1 MSYQKKMFAPA
12 LFCLLLC
19 FSARGSAA
27 PEPGQAPDDA
37 AYLTIEEGALP
48 LVLSVP
54 HGGDV
59 EFAGVP
65 VRTGGTKV
73 TDDHVNELAVAIQAR
88 LMAKTGK
95 RAYLVGAKISRKYVD
110 FNRAADAAYE
120 SPAVAPVYE
129 HYYSALWQAVGKV
142 RGRPGAMLIDIHGQ
156 SADKDAI
163 FRGTKD
169 GLTADNAPYY
179 VVPNGLIT
187 GMIASGLNIQP
198 TTVSGKENPGFN
210 GGNIV
215 RTFGVGQPGGLSSM
229 QLEFGAN
236 MRRADTINHT
246 AETVA
251 DALVAFLC
259 ANGAL

>member
-1 MSYQKKMFAPA
+1 MRFKKMLCVRAVFV
-12 LFCLLLC
+12 LLC
-19 FSARGSAA
+19 GASAWAGAA
-27 PEPGQAPDDA
+27 PDPVPAPVLA
-37 AYLTIEEGALP
+37 TYLTIEEGALP

-59 EFAGVP
+59 EFIGAP
-65 VRTGGTKV
+65 VRAGGTKV
-73 TDDHVNELAVAIQAR
+73 TDDHVNELAAAIQAR
-88 LMAKTGK
+88 LLAKTGK
-95 RAYLVGAKISRKYVD
+95 RAYLVGAKVSRKYVD

-120 SPAVAPVYE
+120 NAALAPVYE

-169 GLTADNAPYY
+169 GVTADNTSYYAAPD
-179 VVPNGLIT
+179 GLIS
-187 GMIASGLNIQP
+187 GMIAGALNVQP
-198 TTVSGKENPGFN
+198 ATVTGKENPGFN

-215 RTFGVGQPGGLSSM
+215 RTFGMGQQGGLNSM

-236 MRRADTINHT
+236 YRRADTINRT
-246 AETVA
+246 AEAVA
-251 DALVAFLC
+251 DALVAHLR
-259 ANGAL
+259 ARGAL